1 MNTYDE
7 DFSGGTL
14 TANGQNWAGCV
25 HHRLVSNC
33 PLDMRRD
40 AQAVAFA
47 NPSTSDIVGFVTQ
60 QAQRKTAECYITL
73 QILRSFL
80 RALEVVSR
88 LEWSSV
94 FLLNRVESVQRVGR
108 AFRCSAQLIGNLLRS
123 FSSVKSS
130 AWGPSRIASI
140 MSGARNA

>member
-1 MNTYDE
+1 M
-7 DFSGGTL
+7 SPPCR
-14 TANGQNWAGCV
+14 AA
-25 HHRLVSNC
+25 
-33 PLDMRRD
+33 RD
-40 AQAVAFA
+40 ARFDMLISFA
-47 NPSTSDIVGFVTQ
+47 IPVTVVGFVTQ

-73 QILRSFL
+73 RILRSFL
-80 RALEVVSR
+80 RALQVVSR

-130 AWGPSRIASI
+130 AWRPSRIASI